1 MIIQNHSETANKKQ
15 STTKTNNDYLTDLSQ
30 KDKPWDVHRAQCD
43 EVNYIYAAAQEF
55 ERLAQRMADCS
66 GLLSFAWANN
76 RETGETR
83 LKLKSAR
90 FCRVRHCPVCQW
102 RRSLMWQAR
111 FYQSLPSVIEQY
123 PTSRFLF
130 LTLTVRNCDIKDLRS
145 TLKAMNAAW
154 QRLIKRKEF
163 SSVTGWLRAT
173 EVTRG
178 KDDTAHPHFHV
189 LLMVPS
195 SYFKKTYVRHD
206 QWAESWRA
214 SMRLDYLPNVDVR
227 TVKKRKAKDGQI
239 DAFENYTVAEELNA
253 AVSETL
259 KYAVKPDDMTTGSPE
274 WFLEL
279 TRQTHK
285 LRFIAT
291 GGALKDVLKLDSE
304 TDQDLAL
311 QGEIS
316 PDEDEEQHRLA
327 FAWRE
332 GEKRYKRT

>member
-1 MIIQNHSETANKKQ
+1 
-15 STTKTNNDYLTDLSQ
+15 
-30 KDKPWDVHRAQCD
+30 
-43 EVNYIYAAAQEF
+43 
-55 ERLAQRMADCS
+55 
-66 GLLSFAWANN
+66 
-76 RETGETR
+76 
-83 LKLKSAR
+83 
-90 FCRVRHCPVCQW
+90 
-102 RRSLMWQAR
+102 MWQAR

-123 PTSRFLF
+123 PKSRFLF

-206 QWAESWRA
+206 QWAELWRDCI
-214 SMRLDYLPNVDVR
+214 RVDYLPNVDIR
-227 TVKKRKAKDGQI
+227 TVKKRKPKDGQL
-239 DAFENYTVAEELNA
+239 DAFESYTVAEELNA

-259 KYAVKPDDMTTGSPE
+259 KYAVKPDDMTEGSPD

-327 FAWRE
+327 FAWR
-332 GEKRYKRT
+332 GSEKRYKRTQ

>member
-1 MIIQNHSETANKKQ
+1 MANTITQ
-15 STTKTNNDYLTDLSQ
+15 STTKASNDLLSDLSPR
-30 KDKPWDVHRAQCD
+30 DKPWDVHRAQCD
-43 EVNYIYAAAQEF
+43 QVNYLYAAASEF
-55 ERLAQRMADCS
+55 ERLAKRMADCS
-66 GLLSFAWANN
+66 GLLSFAWVNSN
-76 RETGETR
+76 ETGETS
-83 LKLKSAR
+83 LKLRSAR

-178 KDDTAHPHFHV
+178 KDDTAHPHFHA

-214 SMRLDYLPNVDVR
+214 SMRLDYLPNVDIR
-227 TVKKRKAKDGQI
+227 TVKKRKPKDGQL
-239 DAFENYTVAEELNA
+239 DAFESYTVAEELNA

-259 KYAVKPDDMTTGSPE
+259 KYAVKPDDMTEGSPD

-279 TRQTHK
+279 TRQTYK

-291 GGALKDVLKLDSE
+291 GGALKNILRLDQES
-304 TDQDLAL
+304 DQDLAL
-311 QGEIS
+311 QGITEAL
-316 PDEDEEQHRLA
+316 DDEEGQAVR
-327 FAWRE
+327 FAWR
-332 GEKRYKRT
+332 GSEKRYKRTQ